1 MATIFRN
8 AIIKDVGTKPIEVF
22 QVGQNKKNI
31 VLGISLTN
39 ITDSTV
45 LATILIS
52 DEGSVTAN
60 YIKDVPIPPNTS
72 LKVITNGEKLI
83 LPELTGLRI
92 VSDVENSL
100 DATVSYVEIS

>member
-1 MATIFRN
+1 MATIFKN

-45 LATILIS
+45 LATVLIS

-72 LKVITNGEKLI
+72 LRALNGGEKLI
-83 LPELTGLRI
+83 LDQYHRLSIQSSWGDSMDAVI
-92 VSDVENSL
+92 SFVEQ
-100 DATVSYVEIS
+100 V